1 MSQEIGSQLPPPLQF
16 ELGAHPTGGAP
27 KAVLLLT
34 TDADGHSRVAVLG
47 APELRVKDASHLEFA
62 VHADSTTGANLTRSG
77 TGALWY
83 VLDAAAYCIRGTVG
97 GSQDPPRPHAD
108 SKGHEFQTF
117 ELTVVSVLMDFQ
129 PSAPMVSG
137 PTYRRL

>member
-47 APELRVKDASHLEFA
+47 APELHVKDASHLEFT
-62 VHADSTTGANLTRSG
+62 VHADSATSANLTRSG
-77 TGALWY
+77 TAALWY
-83 VLDAAAYCIRGTVG
+83 VLDAAAYCIRGNVG
-97 GSQDPPRPHAD
+97 GPKDPPLRHAD
-108 SKGHEFQTF
+108 SNGHELQSF

-129 PSAPMVSG
+129 ANAPMVSG